1 VCNSMEPTLITIRN
15 DISKLF
21 AAESKYSLAITD
33 HSLLSTRFDQ
43 FRDTVYLGFEKIA
56 SNTKRTMQS
65 VDNIHLEMNTFRN
78 VRGRFVPD
86 TSTGGGMSDV
96 GELKAEVERV
106 IRINDDLAVKLK
118 SLAAQADKEAIKC
131 CNLGFR
137 SFQDAAAWIDIHF
150 PDYSFGLI
158 MSAFTVLEHVYSIF
172 AGTQSLE
179 RLNHLYKI
187 KINCLNKGLAISLFD
202 SRWPKYFMKTQSV
215 SPITAD
221 QSFFD
226 RIPSHDVWDE
236 SQTGFCDRLK
246 EELGSFRSGYDVM
259 LTGALASGTQAHTV
273 AFHSVVTSVSFLEGL
288 MQNFLRLKHGR

>member
-1 VCNSMEPTLITIRN
+1 VVELSAVTTKVDTLVSTIGNRVPEIKEEFQAPTVWGTVAVLATNINKISDVCNSMEPTLITIRN

-21 AAESKYSLAITD
+21 AAESKYLLAITD

-43 FRDTVYLGFEKIA
+43 LRDTVA

-65 VDNIHLEMNTFRN
+65 VDNIHLEMNTIQN

-86 TSTGGGMSDV
+86 TSTGGAMSDV

-106 IRINDDLAVKLK
+106 IRINDELAVKLK
-118 SLAAQADKEAIKC
+118 SLAAQADKEAIKF

-137 SFQDAAAWIDIHF
+137 TFQDAAAWIDIHF

-187 KINCLNKGLAISLFD
+187 KIDCLNKVLAISSFD
-202 SRWPKYFMKTQSV
+202 SRWPK
-215 SPITAD
+215 
-221 QSFFD
+221 
-226 RIPSHDVWDE
+226 
-236 SQTGFCDRLK
+236 
-246 EELGSFRSGYDVM
+246 
-259 LTGALASGTQAHTV
+259 
-273 AFHSVVTSVSFLEGL
+273 
-288 MQNFLRLKHGR
+288 